1 MINIEKVDYV
11 INATGASYELVREAL
26 LNADGDVDRA
36 IGYIEAKKDKAND
49 LKSDEKIEV
58 EAEVIEE
65 NEAKKEFFGGVT
77 ETIDDIVAGIKE
89 IWRQGNASRLIVERG
104 NETVLSLSLT
114 VSTIGVII
122 APLASLLGLTVAYIT
137 DYNFKIIMADGKIID
152 VREYLSNKNKK

>member
-11 INATGASYELVREAL
+11 INSTGASYELVREAL

>member
-11 INATGASYELVREAL
+11 INSTGASYELVREAL

-122 APLASLLGLTVAYIT
+122 APLASLLGLAVAYIT